1 MKRVYPFPLHTN
13 LNSMQIGSLYL
24 VPNTLGS
31 DNRVAQLPHVMPVE
45 NLRLIAKIKYWIVED
60 AKTSRAFL
68 NAVHEIEP
76 LHHSLQDMVMQEWR
90 GPGRKHALSLKP
102 QELLAP
108 LQAGHDV
115 GLLSE
120 AGVPGVA
127 DPGAEIVQVAHQ
139 WGVKVKP
146 LVGPSSILL
155 GLMASGLNG
164 QLFRFNG
171 YLPVDTSERSKKL
184 KELEETSKRHRE
196 TQLWIETPYR
206 NSAMLQSCL
215 SSLSPQTR
223 LCVAIDLTLSSEWV
237 WTESIESWRK
247 RYSKPEALSELVK
260 NRPAI
265 FLILA

>member
-1 MKRVYPFPLHTN
+1 
-13 LNSMQIGSLYL
+13 MQIGNLYL
-24 VPNTLGS
+24 VPNTLGG
-31 DNRVAQLPHVMPVE
+31 DNRAAQLHHVIPVE

-76 LHHSLQDMVMQEWR
+76 LHHSLQEIVMQEWR
-90 GPGRKHALSLKP
+90 GPARKHALSLKP
-102 QELLAP
+102 EELLAP
-108 LQAGHDV
+108 IQAGHNV

-127 DPGAEIVQVAHQ
+127 DPGAEIIQVAHQ
-139 WGVKVKP
+139 WGAKVKP

-164 QLFRFNG
+164 QFFQFNG
-171 YLPVDTSERSKKL
+171 YLPVEAAERSKKL
-184 KELEETSKRHRE
+184 KELEESSRRHRE
-196 TQLWIETPYR
+196 TQIWIETPYR

-223 LCVAIDLTLSSEWV
+223 LCVAIDLTLNSEWV
-237 WTESIESWRK
+237 WTGSIESWRK
-247 RYSKPEALSELVK
+247 RFTKPEVLSDLIK

-265 FLILA
+265 FLMLASF

>member
-1 MKRVYPFPLHTN
+1 
-13 LNSMQIGSLYL
+13 MQIGNLYL

-31 DNRVAQLPHVMPVE
+31 DNRAAQIHHVIPPE

-76 LHHSLQDMVMQEWR
+76 LRHSLQEMVMQEWR
-90 GPGRKHALSLKP
+90 GPDRKNSLSLKP
-102 QELLAP
+102 EELLAP
-108 LQAGHDV
+108 IQAGHDV

-139 WGVKVKP
+139 WGAKVKP

-164 QLFRFNG
+164 QFFQFNG
-171 YLPVDTSERSKKL
+171 YLPVEAAERSKKL
-184 KELEETSKRHRE
+184 KELEGGSRQRRE
-196 TQLWIETPYR
+196 TQIWIETPYR
-206 NSAMLQSCL
+206 NTAMLQSCL

-223 LCVAIDLTLSSEWV
+223 LCVAIDLTLNSEWV
-237 WTESIESWRK
+237 WTGSIESWRK
-247 RYSKPEALSELVK
+247 RYPKPEALSDLIK

-265 FLILA
+265 FLMLA

>member
-1 MKRVYPFPLHTN
+1 
-13 LNSMQIGSLYL
+13 MQIGNLYL

-31 DNRVAQLPHVMPVE
+31 DNRAAQIHHVIPIE

-76 LHHSLQDMVMQEWR
+76 LHHSLQEMVMQEWR
-90 GPGRKHALSLKP
+90 GPDRKHASSLKP
-102 QELLAP
+102 EELLAP
-108 LQAGHDV
+108 IQAGNDV

-127 DPGAEIVQVAHQ
+127 DPGAEIVQAAHQ
-139 WGVKVKP
+139 WGATVKP

-164 QLFRFNG
+164 QRFQFNG
-171 YLPVDTSERSKKL
+171 YLPVEAAERSKKL
-184 KELEETSKRHRE
+184 KELEDGSRRHRA
-196 TQLWIETPYR
+196 TQIWIETPYR
-206 NSAMLQSCL
+206 NTSMLQSCL
-215 SSLSPQTR
+215 NLLSPQTR
-223 LCVAIDLTLSSEWV
+223 LCVAIDLTLNSEWV
-237 WTESIESWRK
+237 WTGSIESWRK
-247 RYSKPEALSELVK
+247 RFTKPEALSDLVK

-265 FLILA
+265 FLMLA

>member
-1 MKRVYPFPLHTN
+1 
-13 LNSMQIGSLYL
+13 MQIGNLYL

-31 DNRVAQLPHVMPVE
+31 ENRAAQLHHVMPAE
-45 NLRLIAKIKYWIVED
+45 NLRQIAKIKYWIVED

-76 LHHSLQDMVMQEWR
+76 LHHSLQEMSMQEWR
-90 GPGRKHALSLKP
+90 GPDRKHTLSLKP
-102 QELLAP
+102 EELLAP
-108 LQAGHDV
+108 IQAGHDV

-139 WGVKVKP
+139 WGAKVKP

-164 QLFRFNG
+164 QLFQFNG
-171 YLPVDTSERSKKL
+171 YLPVEAAERSKKL
-184 KELEETSKRHRE
+184 KELEESSRRRRE
-196 TQLWIETPYR
+196 TQIWIETPYR

-215 SSLSPQTR
+215 SSLSLQTR

-237 WTESIESWRK
+237 WTGSIESWRK
-247 RYSKPEALSELVK
+247 RYTKPEGLSDLIK
-260 NRPAI
+260 NRPTI
-265 FLILA
+265 FLLLA

>member
-1 MKRVYPFPLHTN
+1 
-13 LNSMQIGSLYL
+13 MQIGNLYL

-31 DNRVAQLPHVMPVE
+31 DNRVTQLPHVMPIE
-45 NLRLIAKIKYWIVED
+45 NLRQIAKIKYWIVED

-76 LHHSLQDMVMQEWR
+76 LHHSLQEMVMQEWR
-90 GPGRKHALSLKP
+90 GPDRKHSFSLKP
-102 QELLAP
+102 EELLAP
-108 LQAGHDV
+108 LQLGHDV

-127 DPGAEIVQVAHQ
+127 DPGAEIVQAAHL
-139 WGVKVKP
+139 WGSKVIP

-171 YLPVDTSERSKKL
+171 YLPVEAAHRSKKL
-184 KELEETSKRHRE
+184 KELEEVSRRHRE
-196 TQLWIETPYR
+196 TQIWIETPYR

-215 SSLSPQTR
+215 SALSAQTR
-223 LCVAIDLTLSSEWV
+223 LCIAIDLTLSSEWV
-237 WTESIESWRK
+237 WTGTIDAWQK
-247 RYSKPEALSELVK
+247 RYSKPEALTELVK

-265 FLILA
+265 YLMLA

>member
-1 MKRVYPFPLHTN
+1 
-13 LNSMQIGSLYL
+13 MQIGNLYL

-31 DNRVAQLPHVMPVE
+31 DNRVTQLPHVIPVE
-45 NLRLIAKIKYWIVED
+45 NLRQIAKLKYWIVED

-68 NAVHEIEP
+68 NAVHEIES

-90 GPGRKHALSLKP
+90 GPDRKHALSLKP
-102 QELLAP
+102 EELLAP
-108 LQAGHDV
+108 IQAGHDM

-139 WGVKVKP
+139 WGAKVIP

-164 QLFRFNG
+164 QFFRFNG
-171 YLPVDTSERSKKL
+171 YLPIDTAQRSKKL
-184 KELEETSKRHRE
+184 KELEETSRRHRE
-196 TQLWIETPYR
+196 TQIWIETPYR

-215 SSLSPQTR
+215 DSLSAQTQ
-223 LCVAIDLTLSSEWV
+223 LCLAIDLTLKSEWV
-237 WTESIESWRK
+237 WTGSIESWRK
-247 RYSKPEALSELVK
+247 RYSKPDTISELVK
-260 NRPAI
+260 NKPTI
-265 FLILA
+265 YLMLA

>member
-1 MKRVYPFPLHTN
+1 
-13 LNSMQIGSLYL
+13 MQIGNLYL

-31 DNRVAQLPHVMPVE
+31 DNRVTQLPHVIPVE
-45 NLRLIAKIKYWIVED
+45 NLRQIAKLKYWIVED

-68 NAVHEIEP
+68 NAVHEIES

-90 GPGRKHALSLKP
+90 GPDRKHALSLKP
-102 QELLAP
+102 EELLAP
-108 LQAGHDV
+108 LRAGQDM

-139 WGVKVKP
+139 WGAKVIP

-164 QLFRFNG
+164 QFFRFNG
-171 YLPVDTSERSKKL
+171 YLPVDTAQRSKKL
-184 KELEETSKRHRE
+184 KELEETSRRHGE
-196 TQLWIETPYR
+196 TQIWIETPYR

-215 SSLSPQTR
+215 DSLSAQTQ
-223 LCVAIDLTLSSEWV
+223 LCLAIDLTLKSEWV
-237 WTESIESWRK
+237 WTGSIESWRK
-247 RYSKPEALSELVK
+247 RYSEADAISELVK
-260 NRPAI
+260 NKPTI
-265 FLILA
+265 YLMLA

>member
-1 MKRVYPFPLHTN
+1 
-13 LNSMQIGSLYL
+13 MQIGNLYL

-31 DNRVAQLPHVMPVE
+31 DNRVTQLPHVIPVE
-45 NLRLIAKIKYWIVED
+45 NLRQIAKLKYWIVED

-68 NAVHEIEP
+68 NAVHEIES

-90 GPGRKHALSLKP
+90 GPDRKHALSLKP
-102 QELLAP
+102 EELLAP
-108 LQAGHDV
+108 IQAGHDM

-139 WGVKVKP
+139 WGAKVIP

-164 QLFRFNG
+164 QFFRFNG
-171 YLPVDTSERSKKL
+171 YLPVDTAQRSKKL
-184 KELEETSKRHRE
+184 KELEETSRRHGE
-196 TQLWIETPYR
+196 TQIWIETPYR

-215 SSLSPQTR
+215 DSLSAQTQ
-223 LCVAIDLTLSSEWV
+223 LCLAIDLTLKSEWV
-237 WTESIESWRK
+237 WTGSIESWRK
-247 RYSKPEALSELVK
+247 RYSKPDTISELVK
-260 NRPAI
+260 NKPTI
-265 FLILA
+265 YLMLA

>member
-1 MKRVYPFPLHTN
+1 
-13 LNSMQIGSLYL
+13 MQIGNLYL

-31 DNRVAQLPHVMPVE
+31 DNRVTQLPHVIPVE
-45 NLRLIAKIKYWIVED
+45 NLRQIAKLKYWIVED

-68 NAVHEIEP
+68 NAVHEIES

-90 GPGRKHALSLKP
+90 GPDRKHTLSQKP
-102 QELLAP
+102 QDLLAP
-108 LQAGHDV
+108 LRAGHDM

-139 WGVKVKP
+139 WGAKVIP

-164 QLFRFNG
+164 QFFRFNG
-171 YLPVDTSERSKKL
+171 YLPVDTAQRSKKL
-184 KELEETSKRHRE
+184 KELEETSRRHRE
-196 TQLWIETPYR
+196 TQIWIETPYR

-215 SSLSPQTR
+215 DSLSAQTQ
-223 LCVAIDLTLSSEWV
+223 LCLAIDLTLKSEWV
-237 WTESIESWRK
+237 WTGSIESWRK
-247 RYSKPEALSELVK
+247 RYSEADAISELVK
-260 NRPAI
+260 NKPTI
-265 FLILA
+265 YLMLA

>member
-1 MKRVYPFPLHTN
+1 
-13 LNSMQIGSLYL
+13 MQIGNLYL

-31 DNRVAQLPHVMPVE
+31 DNRVTQLPHVIPVE
-45 NLRLIAKIKYWIVED
+45 NLRQIAKLKYWIVED

-68 NAVHEIEP
+68 NAVHEIES

-90 GPGRKHALSLKP
+90 GPDRKHTLSQKP
-102 QELLAP
+102 QDLLAP
-108 LQAGHDV
+108 LRAGHDM

-139 WGVKVKP
+139 WGAKVIP

-164 QLFRFNG
+164 QFFRFNG
-171 YLPVDTSERSKKL
+171 YLPVDTAQRSKKL
-184 KELEETSKRHRE
+184 KELEETSRRHRE
-196 TQLWIETPYR
+196 TQIWIETPYR

-215 SSLSPQTR
+215 DSLSAQTQ
-223 LCVAIDLTLSSEWV
+223 LCLAIDLTLKSEWV
-237 WTESIESWRK
+237 WTGSIESWRK
-247 RYSKPEALSELVK
+247 RYSKAEAISELVK
-260 NRPAI
+260 NKPTI
-265 FLILA
+265 YLVLA

>member
-1 MKRVYPFPLHTN
+1 
-13 LNSMQIGSLYL
+13 MQIGNLYL

-31 DNRVAQLPHVMPVE
+31 DNRAAQIHHVIPVE

-76 LHHSLQDMVMQEWR
+76 LHHSLQEMVMQEWR
-90 GPGRKHALSLKP
+90 GPDRKHASSLKP
-102 QELLAP
+102 EELLAP
-108 LQAGHDV
+108 IQAGNDV

-127 DPGAEIVQVAHQ
+127 DPGAEIVQAAHQ
-139 WGVKVKP
+139 WGATVKP

-164 QLFRFNG
+164 QRFQFNG
-171 YLPVDTSERSKKL
+171 YLPVEAAERSKKL
-184 KELEETSKRHRE
+184 KELEDGSRRHRA
-196 TQLWIETPYR
+196 TQIWIETPYR
-206 NSAMLQSCL
+206 NTSMLQSCL
-215 SSLSPQTR
+215 NLLSPQTR
-223 LCVAIDLTLSSEWV
+223 LCVAIDLTLNSEWV
-237 WTESIESWRK
+237 WTGSIESWRK
-247 RYSKPEALSELVK
+247 RFTKPEALSDLVK

-265 FLILA
+265 FLMLA

>member
-1 MKRVYPFPLHTN
+1 
-13 LNSMQIGSLYL
+13 MQIGNLYL

-31 DNRVAQLPHVMPVE
+31 ENRAAQLHHVIPAE
-45 NLRLIAKIKYWIVED
+45 NLRQIAKIKHWIVED

-76 LHHSLQDMVMQEWR
+76 LHHSLQEMVMQEWR
-90 GPGRKHALSLKP
+90 GPDRKHALSLKP
-102 QELLAP
+102 EELLAP

-139 WGVKVKP
+139 WGAKVKP

-164 QLFRFNG
+164 QFFQFNG
-171 YLPVDTSERSKKL
+171 YLPVEAAERSKKL
-184 KELEETSKRHRE
+184 KELEGASRQRRE
-196 TQLWIETPYR
+196 TQIWIETPYR
-206 NSAMLQSCL
+206 NTAMLQSCL
-215 SSLSPQTR
+215 SSLSPQTH

-237 WTESIESWRK
+237 WTGSIDSWRK
-247 RYSKPEALSELVK
+247 RYTKPEALSDLVK

-265 FLILA
+265 FLMLA

>member
-1 MKRVYPFPLHTN
+1 
-13 LNSMQIGSLYL
+13 MQIGNLYL

-31 DNRVAQLPHVMPVE
+31 DNRVTQIPHVIPVE
-45 NLRLIAKIKYWIVED
+45 NLGQIAKLKYWIVED

-68 NAVHEIEP
+68 NAVHEIES

-90 GPGRKHALSLKP
+90 GPDRKHALSLKP
-102 QELLAP
+102 EELLAP
-108 LQAGHDV
+108 LRAGQDM

-139 WGVKVKP
+139 WGAKVIP

-164 QLFRFNG
+164 QFFRFNG
-171 YLPVDTSERSKKL
+171 YLPVDTAQRSKKL
-184 KELEETSKRHRE
+184 KELEETSRRHGE
-196 TQLWIETPYR
+196 TQIWIETPYR

-215 SSLSPQTR
+215 DSLSAQTQ
-223 LCVAIDLTLSSEWV
+223 LCLAIDLTLKSEWV
-237 WTESIESWRK
+237 WTGSIESWRK
-247 RYSKPEALSELVK
+247 RYSKADAISELVK
-260 NRPAI
+260 NKPTI
-265 FLILA
+265 YLMLA

>member
-1 MKRVYPFPLHTN
+1 
-13 LNSMQIGSLYL
+13 MQIGNLYL

-31 DNRVAQLPHVMPVE
+31 DNRVTQLPNVIPVE
-45 NLRLIAKIKYWIVED
+45 NLRQIAKLKYWIVED

-68 NAVHEIEP
+68 NAVHEIES

-90 GPGRKHALSLKP
+90 GPDRKHTLSQKP
-102 QELLAP
+102 QDLLDP
-108 LQAGHDV
+108 LRAGHDM

-139 WGVKVKP
+139 WGAKVIP

-164 QLFRFNG
+164 QFFRFNG
-171 YLPVDTSERSKKL
+171 YLPVDTAQRSKKL
-184 KELEETSKRHRE
+184 KELEETSRRHRE
-196 TQLWIETPYR
+196 TQIWIETPYR

-215 SSLSPQTR
+215 DSLSAQTQ
-223 LCVAIDLTLSSEWV
+223 LCLAIDLTLKSEWV
-237 WTESIESWRK
+237 WTGSIESWRK
-247 RYSKPEALSELVK
+247 RYSKAEAISELVK
-260 NRPAI
+260 NKPTI
-265 FLILA
+265 YLVLA

>member
-1 MKRVYPFPLHTN
+1 
-13 LNSMQIGSLYL
+13 MQIGNLYL

-31 DNRVAQLPHVMPVE
+31 DNRVTQLPHVMPIE
-45 NLRLIAKIKYWIVED
+45 NLRQIAKIKYWIVED

-76 LHHSLQDMVMQEWR
+76 LHHSLQEMEMQEWR
-90 GPGRKHALSLKP
+90 GPDHKHALSLKP
-102 QELLAP
+102 EELLAP
-108 LQAGHDV
+108 IQAGHDV

-139 WGVKVKP
+139 WGAKVKP

-164 QLFRFNG
+164 QRFRFNG
-171 YLPVDTSERSKKL
+171 YLPVEAAQRSKKL
-184 KELEETSKRHRE
+184 KELEEVSRGHRE
-196 TQLWIETPYR
+196 TQIWIETPYR

-215 SSLSPQTR
+215 GSLSPQTR

-237 WTESIESWRK
+237 WTGSIESWRK
-247 RYSKPEALSELVK
+247 RYTNPEALSELVK

-265 FLILA
+265 FLMLA

>member
-1 MKRVYPFPLHTN
+1 
-13 LNSMQIGSLYL
+13 MQIGNLYL

-31 DNRVAQLPHVMPVE
+31 DNRVTQLPHVIPVE
-45 NLRLIAKIKYWIVED
+45 NLRQIAKLKYWIVED

-68 NAVHEIEP
+68 NAVHEIES

-90 GPGRKHALSLKP
+90 GPDRKHALSLKP
-102 QELLAP
+102 EELLAP
-108 LQAGHDV
+108 LRAGQDM

-139 WGVKVKP
+139 WGAKVIP

-164 QLFRFNG
+164 QFFRFNG
-171 YLPVDTSERSKKL
+171 YLPVHTAQRSKKL
-184 KELEETSKRHRE
+184 KELEETSRRHGE
-196 TQLWIETPYR
+196 TQIWIETPYR

-215 SSLSPQTR
+215 DSLSAQTQ
-223 LCVAIDLTLSSEWV
+223 LCLAIDLTLKSEWV
-237 WTESIESWRK
+237 WTGSIESWRK
-247 RYSKPEALSELVK
+247 RYSKPDAISELVK
-260 NRPAI
+260 NKPTI
-265 FLILA
+265 YLMLA

>member
-1 MKRVYPFPLHTN
+1 
-13 LNSMQIGSLYL
+13 MQIGNLYL

-31 DNRVAQLPHVMPVE
+31 DNRVTQLPHVIPVE
-45 NLRLIAKIKYWIVED
+45 NLRQIAKLKYWIVED

-68 NAVHEIEP
+68 NAVHEIES

-90 GPGRKHALSLKP
+90 GPDRKHALSLKP
-102 QELLAP
+102 EELLAP
-108 LQAGHDV
+108 LRAGQDM

-139 WGVKVKP
+139 WGAKVLP

-164 QLFRFNG
+164 QFFRFNG
-171 YLPVDTSERSKKL
+171 YLPVDTAQRSKKL
-184 KELEETSKRHRE
+184 KELEETSRRHGE
-196 TQLWIETPYR
+196 TQIWIETPYR

-215 SSLSPQTR
+215 DSLSAQTQ
-223 LCVAIDLTLSSEWV
+223 LCLAIDLTLKSEWV
-237 WTESIESWRK
+237 WTGSIESWRK
-247 RYSKPEALSELVK
+247 RYSEADAISELVK
-260 NRPAI
+260 NKPTI
-265 FLILA
+265 YLMLA

>member
-1 MKRVYPFPLHTN
+1 
-13 LNSMQIGSLYL
+13 MQIGNLYL

-31 DNRVAQLPHVMPVE
+31 DNRVTQLPHVIPVE
-45 NLRLIAKIKYWIVED
+45 NLRQIAKLKYWIVED

-68 NAVHEIEP
+68 NAVHEIES

-90 GPGRKHALSLKP
+90 GPDRKHALSLKP
-102 QELLAP
+102 EELLAP
-108 LQAGHDV
+108 IQAGHDM

-139 WGVKVKP
+139 WGAKVIP

-164 QLFRFNG
+164 QFFRFNG
-171 YLPVDTSERSKKL
+171 YLPVDTAQRSKKL
-184 KELEETSKRHRE
+184 KELEETSRRHGE
-196 TQLWIETPYR
+196 TQIWIETPYR

-215 SSLSPQTR
+215 DSLSAQTQ
-223 LCVAIDLTLSSEWV
+223 LCLAIDLTLKSEWV
-237 WTESIESWRK
+237 WTGPIESWRK
-247 RYSKPEALSELVK
+247 RYSKPDAISELVK
-260 NRPAI
+260 NKPTI
-265 FLILA
+265 YLMLA

>member
-1 MKRVYPFPLHTN
+1 
-13 LNSMQIGSLYL
+13 MQIGNLYL

-31 DNRVAQLPHVMPVE
+31 DNRVTQLPHVIPVE
-45 NLRLIAKIKYWIVED
+45 NLRQIAKLKYWIVED

-68 NAVHEIEP
+68 NAIHEIES

-90 GPGRKHALSLKP
+90 GPDRKHALSLKP
-102 QELLAP
+102 EELLAP
-108 LQAGHDV
+108 IQAGHDM

-139 WGVKVKP
+139 WGAKVIP

-164 QLFRFNG
+164 QFFRFNG
-171 YLPVDTSERSKKL
+171 YLPVDTAQRSKKL
-184 KELEETSKRHRE
+184 KELEETSRRHGE
-196 TQLWIETPYR
+196 TQIWIETPYR

-215 SSLSPQTR
+215 DSLSAQTQ
-223 LCVAIDLTLSSEWV
+223 LCLAIDLTLKSEWV
-237 WTESIESWRK
+237 WTGPIESWRK
-247 RYSKPEALSELVK
+247 RYSKPDAISELVK
-260 NRPAI
+260 NKPTI
-265 FLILA
+265 YLMLA

>member
-1 MKRVYPFPLHTN
+1 
-13 LNSMQIGSLYL
+13 MQIGNLYL

-31 DNRVAQLPHVMPVE
+31 DNRVTQLPHVIPVE
-45 NLRLIAKIKYWIVED
+45 NLRQIAKLKYWIVED

-68 NAVHEIEP
+68 NAVHEIES

-90 GPGRKHALSLKP
+90 GPGRKHTLSQKP
-102 QELLAP
+102 QDLLAP
-108 LQAGHDV
+108 LRAGHDM

-139 WGVKVKP
+139 WGAKVIP

-164 QLFRFNG
+164 QFFRFNG
-171 YLPVDTSERSKKL
+171 YLPVDTAQRSKKL
-184 KELEETSKRHRE
+184 KELEETSRRHGE
-196 TQLWIETPYR
+196 TQIWIETPYR

-215 SSLSPQTR
+215 DSLSAQTQ
-223 LCVAIDLTLSSEWV
+223 LCLAIDLTLKSEWV
-237 WTESIESWRK
+237 WTGSIESWRK
-247 RYSKPEALSELVK
+247 RYSKPDAISELVK
-260 NRPAI
+260 NKPTI
-265 FLILA
+265 YLMLA

>member
-1 MKRVYPFPLHTN
+1 
-13 LNSMQIGSLYL
+13 MQIGNLYL

-31 DNRVAQLPHVMPVE
+31 DNRVTQLPHVMPIE
-45 NLRLIAKIKYWIVED
+45 NLRQIAKIKYWIVED

-76 LHHSLQDMVMQEWR
+76 LHHSLQEIVMQEWR
-90 GPGRKHALSLKP
+90 GPDHKHALSLKP
-102 QELLAP
+102 EELLTP
-108 LQAGHDV
+108 IQAGHDV

-127 DPGAEIVQVAHQ
+127 DPGAEIVQVAHH
-139 WGVKVKP
+139 WGAKVKP

-164 QLFRFNG
+164 QFFQFNG
-171 YLPVDTSERSKKL
+171 YLPVEVAQRSKKL
-184 KELEETSKRHRE
+184 KGLEEYSKRHRE
-196 TQLWIETPYR
+196 TQIWIETPYR

-237 WTESIESWRK
+237 WTGSIESWRK
-247 RYSKPEALSELVK
+247 RYTNPEALSELVK

-265 FLILA
+265 FLMLA

>member
-1 MKRVYPFPLHTN
+1 
-13 LNSMQIGSLYL
+13 MQIGNLYL

-31 DNRVAQLPHVMPVE
+31 DNRVTQLPHVIPVE
-45 NLRLIAKIKYWIVED
+45 NLRQIAKLKYWIVED

-68 NAVHEIEP
+68 NAVHEIES

-90 GPGRKHALSLKP
+90 GPDRKHALSLKP
-102 QELLAP
+102 EELLAP
-108 LQAGHDV
+108 LRAGHDM

-139 WGVKVKP
+139 WGAKVIP

-164 QLFRFNG
+164 QFFRFNG
-171 YLPVDTSERSKKL
+171 YLPVDTAQRSKKL
-184 KELEETSKRHRE
+184 KELEETSRRHGE
-196 TQLWIETPYR
+196 TQIWIETPYR

-215 SSLSPQTR
+215 DSLSAQTQ
-223 LCVAIDLTLSSEWV
+223 LCLAIDLTLKSEWV
-237 WTESIESWRK
+237 WTGSIESWRK
-247 RYSKPEALSELVK
+247 RYSKPDAISELVK
-260 NRPAI
+260 NKPTI
-265 FLILA
+265 YLMLA